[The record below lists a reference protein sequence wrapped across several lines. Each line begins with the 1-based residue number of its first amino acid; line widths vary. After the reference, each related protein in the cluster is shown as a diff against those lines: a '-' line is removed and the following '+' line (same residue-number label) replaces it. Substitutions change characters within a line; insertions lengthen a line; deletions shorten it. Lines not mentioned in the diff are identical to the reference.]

1 MREFNYSKYRD
12 FKWDMA
18 PAAALF
24 MRGFSPK
31 KERYPLCDSR
41 LSLLKTDVAIPRK
54 IRYNS
59 ITLWITVNLGG
70 ANDGLYCSRA

>member
-24 MRGFSPK
+24 MRGVSTK
-31 KERYPLCDSR
+31 WERYPLCDSR
-41 LSLLKTDVAIPRK
+41 LSLLKTGVAIPR
-54 IRYNS
+54 
-59 ITLWITVNLGG
+59 
-70 ANDGLYCSRA
+70 